1 MDKDMI
7 GLIVKSKKGRDTGKY
22 YIIERIIDPFHV
34 ALIDGQKFDFKRQ
47 KRKNKKHLCIITK
60 AEDDIIQGII
70 HQEEKCLKNIFERL
84 TLEAKEV

>member
-7 GLIVKSKKGRDTGKY
+7 GLIVKSKKGRDSGKY
-22 YIIERIIDPFHV
+22 YIIGQVIDPFHV

-60 AEDDIIQGII
+60 ADDEIVQGII
-70 HQEEKCLKNIFERL
+70 HQEEKCLKNIIRL
-84 TLEAKEV
+84 LELEAKEV

>member
-7 GLIVKSKKGRDTGKY
+7 GLIVKSKKGRDIGKT
-22 YIIERIIDPFHV
+22 YIISGEVDPYHV
-34 ALIDGQKFDFKRQ
+34 SLIDGRKFDFKRQ

-70 HQEEKCLKNIFERL
+70 NQDEKCLKTIFRL
-84 TLEAKEV
+84 TELEAKEV

>member
-1 MDKDMI
+1 MDKELI

-22 YIIERIIDPFHV
+22 YIIERVIDSFHV

-60 AEDDIIQGII
+60 AEEEIIQGIMN
-70 HQEEKCLKNIFERL
+70 QEEQCLKNIIERL
-84 TLEAKEV
+84 ALETKEV